1 MLLKG
6 RCDRTPRFVFTWPF
20 QPRYDEPLMTQ
31 AGRHTVSLVVIV
43 VQLLCFITFGAAT
56 TSIDE
61 VLSDEGIGL
70 NMLMG
75 LVQVRGTPR

>member
-1 MLLKG
+1 LWCVGGGSMEMTLAPVARLAGTLL
-6 RCDRTPRFVFTWPF
+6 
-20 QPRYDEPLMTQ
+20 
-31 AGRHTVSLVVIV
+31 LVVIV

-75 LVQVRGTPR
+75 LVQVRGDATLIFSTAIY

>member
-1 MLLKG
+1 MCG
-6 RCDRTPRFVFTWPF
+6 GGGGEHGNDFSAHG
-20 QPRYDEPLMTQ
+20 Q
-31 AGRHTVSLVVIV
+31 AGRHTVSLVIIV